1 MRAKTARASRSQERR
16 KSIGDSPGSETSTY
30 KHFMNRKDL
39 LGPTLAETDPNYR
52 AYTLVLD
59 LDETLVH
66 FEHRRMVYK
75 VRPLCMRFLTDMA
88 KLYEIVIFTA
98 AH

>member
-1 MRAKTARASRSQERR
+1 
-16 KSIGDSPGSETSTY
+16 
-30 KHFMNRKDL
+30 MNRKDL
-39 LGPTLAETDPNYR
+39 LGPILEVSDPKYR
-52 AYTLVLD
+52 PYTLVLD

-66 FEHRRMVYK
+66 FEHRRLVYK
-75 VRPLCMRFLTDMA
+75 VRPLCMRFLVDMA